1 MENHLIIGLG
11 GTGGKVIR
19 ALRKTIFQEFRGDPP
34 PQVNIQY
41 LYVDSDQSMMRL
53 DHPDW
58 KILGHSV
65 QLDKNQQLSI
75 QGDADLASHLDN
87 INSLPGIKGWIGD
100 RAQWKE
106 ILNGIIGDVLGGQK
120 RRLGR
125 FLLASKI
132 NDFNK
137 QVQNLVRDLRENGGT
152 RAVTFHVCCGLAGGT
167 GSGSVIDVLAQVRSM
182 YPQVGEYRIIVYA
195 LLPDTQPKPGWDT
208 GNYHA
213 NGYAA
218 LLELNA
224 LSIGELRPYDIT
236 GEKGRLNLQDPFN
249 GCYLFFNENENGLS
263 VDVDTDIPHIVADF
277 LYQKLIAVHSIGW
290 DTLRRMENAENGD
303 GTPELAPG
311 SQQPVRS
318 KRFLTFGIKRLAIP
332 EEEIREYITYCFAHQ
347 ASLQML
353 YNNWVDSV
361 GYSDDSKK
369 EAYAEVINDK
379 ETRQRWRLSNDHLT
393 LSVGILSSEVNNK
406 KWKPIGDDWQNL
418 TNQYKQY
425 VRESEPASWLDKLQT
440 LCEQRFDTGYREHGV
455 RRFYEIKA
463 ANRKEQA
470 KDIRQGIEHEL
481 FESWQNGN
489 RSLDGVVGLIDALID
504 SLEEWQRA
512 ANEFIVRY
520 KESSEQANDKINE
533 NKATWANIG
542 MISAA
547 FGKRD
552 RLIDAQAECLR
563 EKYTNATQMHAWIY
577 AKELLQLLKAEI
589 GDFRSEVTG
598 FRSVLSEALKEFQ
611 SNVGQRCK
619 DEDRADFRKPI
630 IRFYKPTEVKN
641 FTNIL
646 ILDDK
651 VQSTQA
657 SRVRETLIARLGE
670 QPSFS
675 SFNKQMFR
683 QTLMDTITAS
693 CEKEAINAHNN
704 LISSQRGV
712 DSQFNVSIIE
722 KLAKEY
728 SGNEEGLKKF
738 IHDLSNCA
746 GNYLS
751 FSRLEVNRKS
761 AGIPVTPTKVGEFT
775 VILPKAPDQSSF
787 VNQLKSIFKGSRN
800 ENVQLIEC
808 ESNPREIAFV
818 SITNLFPLRFVEQVS
833 FLKGCYD
840 ALIKKANTRRTEIEL
855 HCEGS
860 GTDYPALF
868 VESGDTL
875 KKIIRPYILIASALD
890 IIKPFTDP
898 TTGKS
903 ELLMQII
910 DENGYEA
917 DKIRLGAN
925 LVESADRV
933 DHKEAEMIRR
943 LVDQRLEQE
952 YRHINQQEDLKK
964 KILGQV
970 NAIKAEREGNIND
983 SVYQDFNEAG
993 RTAAKIITETGGG

>member
-75 QGDADLASHLDN
+75 QGGADLSSHLDN
-87 INSLPGIKGWIGD
+87 INSFPGIKGWIGD

-106 ILNGIIGDVLGGQK
+106 ILNSIIGDVLGGQK

-132 NDFNK
+132 NDFNA
-137 QVQNLVRDLRENGGT
+137 QVRNLVRELRNNGGST
-152 RAVTFHVCCGLAGGT
+152 AVTFHVCCGLAGGT

-195 LLPDTQPKPGWDT
+195 LLPDTQPKPGWNT

-224 LSIGELRPYDIT
+224 LSVGALRPYDIT
-236 GEKGRLNLQDPFN
+236 GEKGRLSLQDPFN

-303 GTPELAPG
+303 GTPECAPG
-311 SQQPVRS
+311 LQQPERS

-353 YNNWVDSV
+353 YNNWIDSV
-361 GYSDDSKK
+361 GYSDASKK
-369 EAYAEVINDK
+369 EPYAEVINDK
-379 ETRQRWRLSNDHLT
+379 ETRQRWRLSDDHLT
-393 LSVGILSSEVNNK
+393 LSLGILSSEVNNK
-406 KWKPIGDDWQNL
+406 KWKPIEEDWQNL
-418 TNQYKQY
+418 TNQYKQF
-425 VRESEPASWLDKLQT
+425 VRESEPAGWLAKLET
-440 LCEQRFDTGYREHGV
+440 LCQQRYDTGYREHGV
-455 RRFYEIKA
+455 RRFYDIKT

-470 KDIRQGIEHEL
+470 KDIRQSIEHEL
-481 FESWQNGN
+481 FESWKNGN

-504 SLEEWQRA
+504 SLEEWQKA
-512 ANEFIVRY
+512 ADEFIVKNR
-520 KESSEQANDKINE
+520 ESSEQANNNVNE
-533 NKATWANIG
+533 NKATWAKIG
-542 MISAA
+542 VISAA

-552 RLIDAQAECLR
+552 KLLDAQTECLR
-563 EKYTNATQMHAWIY
+563 EKYTYATRMHAWAY
-577 AKELLQLLKAEI
+577 AKELVQLLRSEI
-589 GDFRSEVTG
+589 GDFRSDVTE
-598 FRSVLSEALKEFQ
+598 FRSAMTDALKEFQ
-611 SNVGQRCK
+611 NNAEQRCK
-619 DEDRADFRKPI
+619 DENRADFRKPVI
-630 IRFYKPTEVKN
+630 WFYKPMEVKR

-657 SRVRETLIARLGE
+657 SRVREALIGRLGE

-683 QTLMDTITAS
+683 QTLTDTITAS
-693 CEKEAINAHNN
+693 CEKEAISAHNN

-712 DSQFNVSIIE
+712 YSQFNVSIIE

-728 SGNEEGLKKF
+728 SGNEDGLKKF
-738 IHDLSNCA
+738 IHELSDQA

-751 FSRLEVNRKS
+751 FNRLEVNRKS
-761 AGIPVTPTKVGEFT
+761 AGIPETPNKVGEFT
-775 VILPKAPDQSSF
+775 VILPKTPELGSF
-787 VNQLKSIFKGSRN
+787 VNQLKSILKGSRN

-808 ESNPREIAFV
+808 DSNPREIAFV
-818 SITNLFPLRFVEQVS
+818 SITNLFPLRFVQQVG
-833 FLKGCYD
+833 FLKDRYET
-840 ALIKKANTRRTEIEL
+840 LIKQANTRRTEIEL
-855 HCEGS
+855 HCEGN
-860 GTDYPALF
+860 GADYPALF

-875 KKIIRPYILIASALD
+875 KKAILPYILIASALD

-898 TTGKS
+898 ATGKT

-910 DENGYEA
+910 DKDGFDE
-917 DKIRLGAN
+917 DPIRLGAS
-925 LVESADRV
+925 LVESADHIE
-933 DHKEAEMIRR
+933 HKEAELIRR
-943 LVDQRLEQE
+943 QVGKHLEQT
-952 YRHINQQEDLKK
+952 YRHIKQQEELKQ

-970 NAIKAEREGNIND
+970 NAIKTERAGNIND
-983 SVYQDFNEAG
+983 PVYQNFNEAG
-993 RTAAKIITETGGG
+993 RTAAKIITETGG